1 MEASGGLPHL
11 QSAAGPYACSPA
23 HSLIAALRLHVQ
35 RGIQPLT
42 VVVDDAGGVS
52 VTPPMIQVA
61 TALASY
67 RALVLAVY
75 QKR

>member
-1 MEASGGLPHL
+1 MIEALW
-11 QSAAGPYACSPA
+11 
-23 HSLIAALRLHVQ
+23 LHVQ

-52 VTPPMIQVA
+52 VNPPMIQVA

-67 RALVLAVY
+67 CALVLAVY